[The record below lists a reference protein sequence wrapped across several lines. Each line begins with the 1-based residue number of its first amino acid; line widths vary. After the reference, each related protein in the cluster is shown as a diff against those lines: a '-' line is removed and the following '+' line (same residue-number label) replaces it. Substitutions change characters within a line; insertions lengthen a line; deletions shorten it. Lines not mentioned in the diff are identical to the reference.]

1 LLDWKVRAC
10 SSLEELR
17 AAVSPIWHY
26 FGRTGPTEA
35 QIASLARVL
44 PAERVHAVW
53 DGERAVGGAGAFPLM
68 MTVPG
73 GRIPA
78 AGVTVVGVL
87 PTHRRRGVLRSMM
100 RAQLDACHDNGES
113 VAYLWATEDT
123 IYGRFGYGLASYAIE
138 IDLPRERSA
147 FYAPAEP
154 FGQAKLVPLAEAEPF
169 VAPIWERVATVT
181 PGMFARSS
189 AWWQARALADPDWR
203 RRGGGDLQCAVVE
216 HEGRPAAYG
225 LYRVNWSADRGVQT
239 GSLEVVEA
247 MGDSPEATR
256 AIWRFLLDID
266 LVARVRASLLPVDHP
281 LLLLVAEP
289 RRLRASV
296 RDGLWVRL
304 VDVGA
309 ALAARSYAAPGTVVI
324 EVADAFCLWNQHR
337 WRVGADGIRR
347 TDDAPDLSCDVTAL
361 GSVYLGGV
369 TWAQLGRSLRV
380 AERRPGALARADALF
395 LSDAA
400 PWCPEIF

>member
-1 LLDWKVRAC
+1 VDWKVRAC
-10 SSLEELR
+10 TSVDELR
-17 AAVSPIWHY
+17 EAVSPIWHY

-35 QIASLARVL
+35 QIAPLASVL

-53 DGERAVGGAGAFPLM
+53 DGERAVGGAGAFPFTL
-68 MTVPG
+68 TVPG
-73 GRIPA
+73 ARIRA

-87 PTHRRRGVLRSMM
+87 PTHRRRGVLRAMM
-100 RAQLDACHDNGES
+100 RAQLDACRAAGES
-113 VAYLWATEDT
+113 VAYLWASEDM
-123 IYGRFGYGLASYAIE
+123 IYGRFGYGLASYALE
-138 IDLPRERSA
+138 IDLARERTT

-154 FGQAKLVPLAEAEPF
+154 FGHMRLVPLREAEPL
-169 VAPIWERVATVT
+169 VAPIWERVAAVT

-203 RRGGGDLQCAVVE
+203 RRGGGEMQCTVLESA
-216 HEGRPAAYG
+216 GRPRAYA
-225 LYRVNWSADRGVQT
+225 LYRVNWAADRGVPNGT
-239 GSLEVVEA
+239 LDVVEA

-256 AIWRFLLDID
+256 AMWRFLLDVD
-266 LVARVRASLLPVDHP
+266 LVARVRASLLPADHS

-309 ALAARSYAAPGTVVI
+309 ALAARSYAAPGSVVV
-324 EVADAFCLWNQHR
+324 EVVDEFCPWNQGR
-337 WRVGADGIRR
+337 WRVGAGGVER
-347 TDDAPDLSCDVTAL
+347 TWDAADVACDVTAL

-369 TWAQLGRSLRV
+369 TWIDLGRSLRV
-380 AERRPGALARADALF
+380 AELQSGALARAQTLF
-395 LSDAA
+395 RTDTA
-400 PWCPEIF
+400 PWCPEMF